1 MKTLHL
7 FILLLICGIVF
18 GDDYIGSDKCKMC
31 HKKETAGQQYAIW
44 TKGPH
49 ASSFETLKNE
59 QSKEIA
65 KKMGLSKAPEKAP
78 ECLRC
83 HVTGWENGGYT
94 DDIDPADTRGIKKNT
109 DLARVGCEA
118 CHGAG
123 KAYKSKKTMLGIYNG
138 ELKAE
143 DYGLSFI
150 TEKSCVNCHNS
161 DSPTYRDFAFE
172 ERVKEIVHPV
182 PSR

>member
-1 MKTLHL
+1 MKLLQLLTL
-7 FILLLICGIVF
+7 FLICGIAF
-18 GDDYIGSDKCKMC
+18 GGDYIGSDKCKIC

-49 ASSFETLKNE
+49 ASSFETLKND

-65 KKMGLSKAPEKAP
+65 KKMGLTVAPEKAP
-78 ECLRC
+78 QCLKC
-83 HVTGWENGGYT
+83 HVTGWGDGGYQLEV
-94 DDIDPADTRGIKKNT
+94 DPADKRGVKRNT

-123 KAYKSKKTMLGIYNG
+123 KKYKSKKTMLGIYNG
-138 ELKAE
+138 ELKGE
-143 DYGLSFI
+143 DYGLLPIIES
-150 TEKSCVNCHNS
+150 SCTNCHNEE
-161 DSPTYRDFAFE
+161 SPTYKKFVFE

-182 PSR
+182 PPR